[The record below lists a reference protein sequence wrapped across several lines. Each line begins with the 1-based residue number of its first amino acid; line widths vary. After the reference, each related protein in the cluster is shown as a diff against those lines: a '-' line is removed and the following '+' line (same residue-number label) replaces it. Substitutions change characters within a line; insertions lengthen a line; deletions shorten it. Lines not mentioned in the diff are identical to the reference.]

1 MMSSLR
7 IKQSVPS
14 TFLCFPF
21 KSFINDW
28 QHIKYSGTEQ
38 SCSKCAQPFPLLGE
52 ERVLLGKRSDG
63 EGKA

>member
-28 QHIKYSGTEQ
+28 QHTEYSGTEQ
-38 SCSKCAQPFPLLGE
+38 SGPKCAQFLPLLGE
-52 ERVLLGKRSDG
+52 EVTG
-63 EGKA
+63 EEE